1 MTDHR
6 QIKTLINAS
15 RSTDCTGDKNE
26 MILGKWSPSDHKSL
40 HQLETIKIPHMSQG
54 ERSNPTE
61 RTPKPDKKCIKS
73 PLHQLLK
80 ITRPT
85 LALILSLVSVVHIE
99 VSGQP
104 PMDRRVRVIIGWN
117 YYRQRAVNLKYTWEP
132 NYLNWNRLV
141 EVEWLG
147 DLRQRDDPN
156 LVHFSSPHSLVST
169 PGITSYHTLDN
180 IGMPLEV
187 GTLIS

>member
-1 MTDHR
+1 
-6 QIKTLINAS
+6 
-15 RSTDCTGDKNE
+15 
-26 MILGKWSPSDHKSL
+26 
-40 HQLETIKIPHMSQG
+40 
-54 ERSNPTE
+54 
-61 RTPKPDKKCIKS
+61 
-73 PLHQLLK
+73 
-80 ITRPT
+80 
-85 LALILSLVSVVHIE
+85 
-99 VSGQP
+99 
-104 PMDRRVRVIIGWN
+104 MDRRVRVIIGWN

-141 EVEWLG
+141 EVKWLG
-147 DLRQRDDPN
+147 DRRQRDDPN